1 MKLAGAFALMISL
14 TVAANLLM
22 KAGAD
27 VMAGQAGLLGRLL
40 SWQLLL
46 GLACFG
52 CAAVV
57 YALILGKLPLNVAQ
71 SFAAAQF
78 VAVIG
83 ASSVVLSE
91 PINGA
96 QWFGIVLIAA
106 GILLVG
112 WSR

>member
-1 MKLAGAFALMISL
+1 MKLVGAFVLMISL

-27 VMAGQAGLLGRLL
+27 SNSGQADLLGRLL
-40 SWQLLL
+40 SWKLAA
-46 GLACFG
+46 GLVCFG

-57 YALILGKLPLNVAQ
+57 YALILGRLPLNVAQ

-78 VAVIG
+78 VAVIA
-83 ASSVVLSE
+83 ASWVFLSE
-91 PINGA
+91 PINGG
-96 QWFGIVLIAA
+96 QWFGIFLITA
-106 GILLVG
+106 GILMVG